1 MQSKKLAKNKIEQ
14 STQVFL
20 DIAEIKNDAVIL
32 KDGSMRAVMMASS
45 INFALKSDDE
55 QKALVG
61 SYITF
66 LNYLDFP
73 VQIVIQSRQLDIR
86 KYLKNIDEAE
96 RDLTNDLLKKQLVNY
111 KNYISEMVELGDIMT
126 KRFFVVVPYSPIEDK
141 KRSFFSR
148 LGSVFTPAK
157 VIKLNQT
164 KFEKYLNELNQRIEH
179 VSMNISSMGV
189 TTVRLDTQG
198 LIELYYNVYNPT
210 VSAKQ
215 KLNDIEKLRVESSSM

>member
-1 MQSKKLAKNKIEQ
+1 
-14 STQVFL
+14 
-20 DIAEIKNDAVIL
+20 
-32 KDGSMRAVMMASS
+32 
-45 INFALKSDDE
+45 
-55 QKALVG
+55 
-61 SYITF
+61 
-66 LNYLDFP
+66 
-73 VQIVIQSRQLDIR
+73 
-86 KYLKNIDEAE
+86 
-96 RDLTNDLLKKQLVNY
+96 
-111 KNYISEMVELGDIMT
+111 MT

-141 KRSFFSR
+141 KWSFFSR